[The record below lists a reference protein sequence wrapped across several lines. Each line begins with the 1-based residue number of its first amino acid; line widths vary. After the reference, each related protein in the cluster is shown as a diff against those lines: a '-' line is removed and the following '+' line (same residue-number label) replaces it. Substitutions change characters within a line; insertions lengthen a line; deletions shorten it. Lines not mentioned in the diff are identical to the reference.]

1 MLVKIWRKIKKTLY
15 TVGGNANLFKDN
27 EKQYGISFKK

>member
-1 MLVKIWRKIKKTLY
+1 MLVKIWEKKKTLY
-15 TVGGNANLFKDN
+15 TVGGNANWFKDN